1 MFERHADPPGE
12 HAVHQSHFGVTKRYT
27 ACHPGSAPGWHRSL
41 RHRPQSFQDAQDVST
56 VKPGL
61 PQDIRSQPKPTGF

>member
-27 ACHPGSAPGWHRSL
+27 ACHPGAALGWHRS
-41 RHRPQSFQDAQDVST
+41 
-56 VKPGL
+56 
-61 PQDIRSQPKPTGF
+61 